1 MGTYENVD
9 EERKWSSREWGC
21 ISLIMGRD
29 SVVDSIW
36 CNDNRVYRLRTQLKI
51 NLNLRKSG
59 YDAGQRRRRTYYWTR
74 WPGRPL
80 TQRTSC
86 WRTYAVIL
94 AMVTTWWWKRRYPV
108 VGKRW
113 LWCTGEWGDIIMSKT
128 YEICRGMRSFFI
140 SLLTM
145 RSQKIQ

>member
-1 MGTYENVD
+1 MGTYENDD

-29 SVVDSIW
+29 SVVDSVW
-36 CNDNRVYRLRTQLKI
+36 CNDNRVYRLGIQLKI

-86 WRTYAVIL
+86 WRTYAVTL
-94 AMVTTWWWKRRYPV
+94 AMVTTWWWKRRHTV
-108 VGKRW
+108 VGRRW
-113 LWCTGEWGDIIMSKT
+113 LWRTGEGGGNIISKNLREMSW
-128 YEICRGMRSFFI
+128 YEICFI
-140 SLLTM
+140 LLLAM
-145 RSQKIQ
+145 KRSQKI